1 MPELK
6 VDAIVNLAGSGKPNL
21 PVAPTVG
28 SNAAISTLN
37 THSYTSSGSEPGSPK
52 NGALWWDSTNDKVFV
67 YIDSEFKEIELNAS
81 AGAASFFGTRGV
93 IAAGYGSSSNNYGAN
108 TVQYITITSPGNA
121 TDFGDLTRRTYYPA
135 SHSDGSRMVVGGGST
150 GGSYVNSI
158 EYLTI
163 GSAGNG
169 TDFGDMTEARGILAG
184 AGDATRTLFC
194 GGNGTTNTGASS
206 NRTES
211 RTIDYV
217 TTGTAG
223 NATDF
228 GDMSYWRDYLTAT
241 ADATRTVIGGGE
253 DYSGGGNSAVNT
265 MDYVTTQTAA
275 NAADFGDLTVAR
287 YALNSGVIANAVRGL
302 FTSGYAS
309 TYERTIDYITI
320 QTAGNATDFGDTLQ
334 GLLDPA
340 TCSDGTTGIIAGGS
354 KGGAGSQ
361 DDNTIQKVTIDTAG
375 NATDFGDLNAI
386 DGQNSYN
393 KNNTA
398 ASGT

>member
-1 MPELK
+1 MSEIDRITKITDRAGTGAPNFTFG
-6 VDAIVNLAGSGKPNL
+6 VNFAGSDSGINPH
-21 PVAPTVG
+21 
-28 SNAAISTLN
+28 
-37 THSYTSSGSEPGSPK
+37 THTESATEPGSPN
-52 NGALWWDSTNDKVFV
+52 NGDTWWDSDNDIYKV
-67 YIDSEFKEIELNAS
+67 YMDSKWKDWLGTS
-81 AGAASFFGTRGV
+81 AAASFFGTRGV
-93 IAAGYGSSSNNYGAN
+93 IAGGYGSQANSYGAD

-121 TDFGDLTRRTYYPA
+121 TDFGDLTRRTYYHA
-135 SHSDGSRMVVGGGST
+135 SHSDGSRMVIGGGST
-150 GGSYVNSI
+150 GGSYVNNI

-184 AGDATRTLFC
+184 AGDATRTLFS
-194 GGNGTTNTGASS
+194 GGNGTTNTGAPS

-211 RTIDYV
+211 KTIDYV

-287 YALNSGVIANAVRGL
+287 YAMNSGVIANDVRGL

-309 TYERTIDYITI
+309 NYEQTIDYITI
-320 QTAGNATDFGDTLQ
+320 QTTGNATDFGDTLQ

-354 KGGAGSQ
+354 KGGSGSQ
-361 DDNTIQKVTIDTAG
+361 DDNTIQKVTIATTG

-398 ASGT
+398 ASGS